1 MFNNTQNIQIN
12 GEHYSIEEALKLC
25 DEKTNSSNVE
35 IWEKEIFKF
44 IQDWFASSNVITVT
58 TSGSTGTPKRINLKK
73 QYMIAS
79 AKATLSFFNL
89 KKGDSAWLCLPVKY
103 IAGKMMIVRSIVGN
117 LNLLY
122 SEPST
127 KPIIEN
133 SQKIAFTA
141 MVPNQVFE
149 LLNTQTGINQL
160 HSISNLLIGG
170 SGISDELENQIT
182 KIQSLT
188 TWHSYGMTE
197 TITHIA
203 IRKLTAKAKQ
213 NNYFP
218 LPEIRVSTNTNGQ
231 LAIDAPAIGVNNLL
245 TNDIAQILVD
255 GSFIIIGRSD
265 NVIVSGG
272 VKLHPEIIEK
282 KIKQYIS
289 ENFFVGAIDDKKLGE
304 KLILFIEG
312 SVTKEVEEVQI
323 KENLS
328 RILSKFEMPKE
339 IIFSKVFLRTDTGKL
354 KRNTMINRYIKD

>member
-1 MFNNTQNIQIN
+1 MFNNIQNIQIN
-12 GEHYSIEEALKLC
+12 GEHYSVEEALKLC

-44 IQDWFASSNVITVT
+44 IQDWFTSSNVITVT

-73 QYMIAS
+73 QHMIAS

-122 SEPST
+122 SEPSS

-149 LLNTQTGINQL
+149 LLKTQTGVNQL
-160 HSISNLLIGG
+160 SRIRNLLIGG
-170 SGISDELENQIT
+170 SGISHELESQIT
-182 KIQSLT
+182 KIQSLAS
-188 TWHSYGMTE
+188 WHSYGMTE

-203 IRKLTAKAKQ
+203 IRKLSAEAQQ

-218 LPEIRVSTNTNGQ
+218 LPGIKVSTNANRQ
-231 LAIDAPAIGVNNLL
+231 LVINAPAIGVNNLL
-245 TNDIAQILVD
+245 TNDIANLMSN
-255 GSFIIIGRSD
+255 GSFIISGRSD
-265 NVIVSGG
+265 NVIISGG
-272 VKLHPEIIEK
+272 VKLHPEIIENK
-282 KIKQYIS
+282 LKQYIS
-289 ENFFVGAIDDKKLGE
+289 ENFFVGAVPDKKLGN
-304 KLILFIEG
+304 KIILFIEENL
-312 SVTKEVEEVQI
+312 TKAHDANLL
-323 KENLS
+323 KENLKHC
-328 RILSKFEMPKE
+328 LSKFEMPKE
-339 IIFSKVFLRTDTGKL
+339 IVYLKIFIKTDTGKL
-354 KRNTMINRYIKD
+354 KRNAMINKYVKD